1 MTCAMVQAPR
11 SRQRLLIS
19 FAVREV
25 VYRWLPS
32 RSSDERSQRCTQDG
46 CHRLAVCTYMR
57 AVAGSPHTRAAQ
69 FIAVPPVLN

>member
-1 MTCAMVQAPR
+1 VTCAMVQAPR

-46 CHRLAVCTYMR
+46 CHRMAVCTCMR
-57 AVAGSPHTRAAQ
+57 TVAGSPHTRAAQ